1 MQYAMRV
8 WHIMSLEISRAKEYV
23 NWIARKVVL
32 NHLATNA
39 QSRQVRRGEVYWCE
53 FGLNIGSEMSKDS
66 PRPAI
71 IIQNNQGN
79 SKSSNTIVVPVT
91 HDSGS
96 GPYLVPIQ
104 TQYNADG
111 SILLDGK
118 ANTSNMIC
126 VSKARLLNYITKIS
140 SSDMKQID
148 KSIAN
153 MICLMPYY
161 YDMKKSRDE
170 LRLKLLFAQ
179 EKLRQLS
186 ALLDSSDLDTYTVE
200 KLRKIIDSQ

>member
-1 MQYAMRV
+1 MKSTGA
-8 WHIMSLEISRAKEYV
+8 
-23 NWIARKVVL
+23 N
-32 NHLATNA
+32 
-39 QSRQVRRGEVYWCE
+39 
-53 FGLNIGSEMSKDS
+53 FGLNVGSEMSKDS

-79 SKSSNTIVVPVT
+79 SRSSNTIVVPVT
-91 HDSGS
+91 HDSGN

-104 TQYNADG
+104 TQLNADG

-126 VSKARLLNYITKIS
+126 VSKARLSNYITRIS
-140 SSDMKQID
+140 ASDMKQID

-161 YDMKKSRDE
+161 YDMKRSRDD
-170 LRLKLLFAQ
+170 LRLKLLEAQ
-179 EKLRQLS
+179 EKLRRVY
-186 ALLDSSDLDTYTVE
+186 ALLDSSDLDEDTAE
-200 KLRKIIDSQ
+200 KLRKAIDS